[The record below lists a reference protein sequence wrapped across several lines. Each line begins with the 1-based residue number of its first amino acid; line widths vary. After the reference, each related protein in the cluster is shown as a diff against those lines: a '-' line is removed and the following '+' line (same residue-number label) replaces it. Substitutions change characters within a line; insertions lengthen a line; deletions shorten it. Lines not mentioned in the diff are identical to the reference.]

1 MKVALLMSGSIT
13 DGGWNTNA
21 YQGLME
27 SADELGIE
35 AAYSENVQ
43 TNDQL
48 TLMRQYASKGY
59 NFIIGNGFQYEDA
72 SHHVRFRIPERQ
84 VLGVRRNR
92 HGRKTLLPRSIG
104 MGQCGYPC
112 GVLMGLHTKS
122 NKIGFVVGS
131 EDPTTM
137 SELRNME
144 AGRSRL

>member
-1 MKVALLMSGSIT
+1 MSGSIT

-21 YQGLME
+21 YEGLME

-35 AAYSENVQ
+35 TAYSENVQ

-59 NFIIGNGFQYEDA
+59 DFIIGNGYQYEDA
-72 SHHVRFRIPERQ
+72 ATTCASEFPDVKFWVYGGTVTADNLASSQ
-84 VLGVRRNR
+84 YW
-92 HGRKTLLPRSIG
+92 

-112 GVLMGLHTKS
+112 GVLMGLHTES

-137 SELRNME
+137 SELRNIG
-144 AGRSRL
+144 GRSEGL